1 MRDCF
6 SHMTAHQVAEATQLA
21 FKHKD
26 FRLALLLSQSS
37 QTTRNMLHK
46 QLTDWQTTG
55 VSVRGGDG

>member
-1 MRDCF
+1 
-6 SHMTAHQVAEATQLA
+6 MTAHQVAEATQLA

-55 VSVRGGDG
+55 VSVRGGGG